1 MQAPIDIGKLVQI
14 VTEKVQPRHALPRVV
29 FVVGPTS
36 SGKTALGIRLA
47 KEFGGEIVNA
57 DARQI
62 YRDLTIGTGK
72 PPGKRTKWKGHTTYL
87 VGGVPHFLMDFLP
100 PDKTYSA
107 AQWREAAL
115 RAVKGMV
122 KRGALPIVVGGTGL
136 YISSLI
142 DNYHFPAVAAQPA
155 LRTAYEQKPL
165 DELVRLLLTIDPGA
179 AGVVDLKNKRRVVR
193 ALEVVTYTGKKF
205 SELRTQGE
213 PLVDAFQV
221 GIRFEKDE
229 LFRRI
234 DRSID
239 NMVDEGLIDEVRDLL
254 RRGYKASLPSLSAI
268 GYQDVARYLNGEIT
282 QDEAIAF
289 IKRRTHLVFYGLH
302 VWRIRQQVCH
312 ADHRIPSQAT
322 RHNTVPICHVRI
334 NVQREAMPGDALRV
348 DLHADRRDLC
358 RLLSVLRPA
367 ARTARRHIRSDP
379 NARQPRS
386 LPARQPKMSER
397 RDQRLFQFPDVSNI
411 IGLRYSHFI
420 RCTSPSPCMRGHF
433 GLSGLHRGPAKWQ
446 QWITDQLPWSMV
458 RHIAA
463 AIYPMHRDA
472 ALLQLPL
479 SQ

>member
-1 MQAPIDIGKLVQI
+1 MQSPLDIGKLVRI
-14 VTEKVQPRHALPRVV
+14 ITEKVPTKRHALPRVV

-36 SGKTALGIRLA
+36 SGKTALGIRLV
-47 KEFGGEIVNA
+47 KEFGGEIINA

-72 PPGKRTKWKGHTTYL
+72 PAGKRTKWKGHTTYL

-115 RAVKGMV
+115 RAVKGMA
-122 KRGALPIVVGGTGL
+122 KREALPIVVGGTGL

-155 LRTAYEQKPL
+155 LRSAYEEKPL

-179 AGVVDLKNKRRVVR
+179 AGVVDLKNKRRVIR

-239 NMVDEGLIDEVRDLL
+239 NMVEEGLIDEVRSLL

-268 GYQDVARYLNGEIT
+268 GYQDVARYLTGEIT
-282 QDEAIAF
+282 QDDAIAL
-289 IKRRTHLVFYGLH
+289 IKRRTHQYTKRQWTWFKRDP
-302 VWRIRQQVCH
+302 RIRW
-312 ADHRIPSQAT
+312 AKSED
-322 RHNTVPICHVRI
+322 
-334 NVQREAMPGDALRV
+334 EAV
-348 DLHADRRDLC
+348 
-358 RLLSVLRPA
+358 
-367 ARTARRHIRSDP
+367 
-379 NARQPRS
+379 
-386 LPARQPKMSER
+386 E
-397 RDQRLFQFPDVSNI
+397 
-411 IGLRYSHFI
+411 
-420 RCTSPSPCMRGHF
+420 
-433 GLSGLHRGPAKWQ
+433 
-446 QWITDQLPWSMV
+446 MV
-458 RHIAA
+458 GEW
-463 AIYPMHRDA
+463 
-472 ALLQLPL
+472 LG
-479 SQ
+479 S